1 MRDESERL
9 SSEIRTHVPDKV
21 TKPNPTVFGV
31 TCRSALVSHVA
42 RRGRSTVA
50 NTTLN
55 IKITTR
61 PHSMQTQ
68 RAEPQDTMP
77 TKGSQPGELQ
87 KSKKSQNGY
96 GNQ

>member
-55 IKITTR
+55 IKITT
-61 PHSMQTQ
+61 
-68 RAEPQDTMP
+68 P
-77 TKGSQPGELQ
+77 TAGGERKHL
-87 KSKKSQNGY
+87 KNKISKKEEQDNGME
-96 GNQ
+96 